1 MFKFYWKLL
10 LSIKQKY
17 LVMKN
22 IIKTSTGIGFCFFA
36 SLLCSPN
43 KVFANE
49 CATNPDLSTFRNGG
63 SCYITPDV
71 YKITVYEM
79 GLCTSD
85 PLATTTVDGNGDVN
99 TDYAIDESTC
109 SATFINE
116 SGVQIDL
123 AGGASQSLTGG
134 SNVRPPTGSYGHA
147 YIKIKN
153 VFGLKGSYT
162 VDGTPYYSKGVI
174 QSGVENGVS
183 DTDENN
189 YEEWEE
195 KLVDFDKGSS
205 CEPVES
211 NRLMAASETFNT
223 GVTGTMKALLASV
236 SGGSYSG
243 TTQANCGDSTRL
255 FGVFSPTT
263 PVLISE
269 QTQGL
274 EVSFTITKRGVSV
287 FPGNNPYVVEF
298 GSGPFTP
305 KFQTF

>member
-1 MFKFYWKLL
+1 MIKNKKTKMNLFSKNFLKT
-10 LSIKQKY
+10 LSG
-17 LVMKN
+17 L
-22 IIKTSTGIGFCFFA
+22 GFCFIA
-36 SLLCSPN
+36 SLLSSTN
-43 KVFANE
+43 KVSANA
-49 CATNPDLSTFRNGG
+49 CPTNPSSSYFNSNG

-85 PLATTTVDGNGDVN
+85 PLATTTVAENGDVT
-99 TDYAIDESTC
+99 TDYAINESSC

-116 SGVQIDL
+116 NGVTLDL
-123 AGGASQSLTGG
+123 AGGAAQTLTGG
-134 SNVRPPTGSYGHA
+134 TNLRPPTGSYGHA
-147 YIKIKN
+147 YVKIKN

-162 VDGTPYYSKGVI
+162 LGGTTYYSKGVI

-183 DTDENN
+183 DTDESN

-211 NRLMAASETFNT
+211 NRLMAASETFST

-236 SGGSYSG
+236 SGSTYTG

-255 FGVFSPTT
+255 FGVFSPTND
-263 PVLISE
+263 VVISE

-274 EVSFTITKRGVSV
+274 EVSFTITDRGVSV
-287 FPGNNPYVVEF
+287 FGGNNPYDVEF

>member
-1 MFKFYWKLL
+1 MLKNKKTKMNLISKNFLKT
-10 LSIKQKY
+10 LSG
-17 LVMKN
+17 L
-22 IIKTSTGIGFCFFA
+22 GFCFIG
-36 SLLCSPN
+36 SLLSSTN
-43 KVFANE
+43 KVSANA
-49 CATNPDLSTFRNGG
+49 CPTNPSSSYFNSNG

-85 PLATTTVDGNGDVN
+85 PLATTTVAQNGDVT
-99 TDYAIDESTC
+99 TDYAIDESSC

-116 SGVQIDL
+116 NGVTLDL
-123 AGGASQSLTGG
+123 AGGAAQVLTGG
-134 SNVRPPTGSYGHA
+134 TNLRPPNGSYGHA

-162 VDGTPYYSKGVI
+162 LGGTTYYSKGVV

-183 DTDENN
+183 DTDESN

-211 NRLMAASETFNT
+211 NRLMAASETFST

-236 SGGSYSG
+236 SGSTYTG
-243 TTQANCGDSTRL
+243 TTQANCGDSTRI
-255 FGVFSPTT
+255 FGVFSPTND
-263 PVLISE
+263 VVISE

-274 EVSFTITKRGVSV
+274 EVSFTITDRGVSV
-287 FPGNNPYVVEF
+287 FGGNNPYVVEF

>member
-1 MFKFYWKLL
+1 
-10 LSIKQKY
+10 
-17 LVMKN
+17 
-22 IIKTSTGIGFCFFA
+22 
-36 SLLCSPN
+36 
-43 KVFANE
+43 
-49 CATNPDLSTFRNGG
+49 
-63 SCYITPDV
+63 
-71 YKITVYEM
+71 M

-85 PLATTTVDGNGDVN
+85 PLATTTVAENGDVT
-99 TDYAIDESTC
+99 TDYAINESSC

-116 SGVQIDL
+116 NGVTLDL
-123 AGGASQSLTGG
+123 AGGAAQALTGG
-134 SNVRPPTGSYGHA
+134 TNLRPPNGSYGHA

-162 VDGTPYYSKGVI
+162 LGGTTYYSKGVV

-183 DTDENN
+183 DTDESN

-211 NRLMAASETFNT
+211 NRLMAASETFST

-236 SGGSYSG
+236 SGSTYTG
-243 TTQANCGDSTRL
+243 TTQANCGDSTRI
-255 FGVFSPTT
+255 FGVFSPTND
-263 PVLISE
+263 VVISE

-274 EVSFTITKRGVSV
+274 EVSFTITDRGVSV
-287 FPGNNPYVVEF
+287 FGGNNPYVVEF

>member
-1 MFKFYWKLL
+1 MSGLNQKTLRD
-10 LSIKQKY
+10 SIKFDGIGLHSGKK
-17 LVMKN
+17 VSMIVN
-22 IIKTSTGIGFCFFA
+22 PAGPNTGIVFKRVD
-36 SLLCSPN
+36 LKNNNIVIPN
-43 KVFANE
+43 VYNVSNAAY
-49 CATNPDLSTFRNGG
+49 CTT
-63 SCYITPDV
+63 IT
-71 YKITVYEM
+71 
-79 GLCTSD
+79 
-85 PLATTTVDGNGDVN
+85 
-99 TDYAIDESTC
+99 
-109 SATFINE
+109 NE
-116 SGVQIDL
+116 SGVSIDL
-123 AGGASQSLTGG
+123 AGGASQALTGG

-162 VDGTPYYSKGVI
+162 VAGTPYYSKGVI

>member
-1 MFKFYWKLL
+1 MLKNKKTKMNLISKNFLKT
-10 LSIKQKY
+10 LSG
-17 LVMKN
+17 L
-22 IIKTSTGIGFCFFA
+22 GFCFIA
-36 SLLCSPN
+36 SLLSSTN
-43 KVFANE
+43 KVSANA
-49 CATNPDLSTFRNGG
+49 CPTNPSSSYFNSNG
-63 SCYITPDV
+63 SCYITPDA

-85 PLATTTVDGNGDVN
+85 PLATTTVAENGDVT
-99 TDYAIDESTC
+99 TDYAINESSC

-116 SGVQIDL
+116 NGVTLDL
-123 AGGASQSLTGG
+123 AGGAAQALTGG
-134 SNVRPPTGSYGHA
+134 TNLRPPTGSYGHA

-162 VDGTPYYSKGVI
+162 LGGTTYYSKGVI
-174 QSGVENGVS
+174 QSGLENGVS
-183 DTDENN
+183 DTDESN

-211 NRLMAASETFNT
+211 NRLMAASETFST

-236 SGGSYSG
+236 SGSTYTG

-255 FGVFSPTT
+255 FGVFSPTND
-263 PVLISE
+263 VVISE

-274 EVSFTITKRGVSV
+274 EVSFTITDRGVSV
-287 FPGNNPYVVEF
+287 FGGNNPYDVEF

>member
-1 MFKFYWKLL
+1 MDLISKNLL
-10 LSIKQKY
+10 KTLSG
-17 LVMKN
+17 L
-22 IIKTSTGIGFCFFA
+22 GFCFIA
-36 SLLCSPN
+36 SLLSSTN
-43 KVFANE
+43 KVSANV
-49 CATNPDLSTFRNGG
+49 CPSNPSSSYFNSNP
-63 SCYITPDV
+63 SCYITPDT

-85 PLATTTVDGNGDVN
+85 PLGTTTVAENGDVT
-99 TDYAIDESTC
+99 TDYAINESSC

-116 SGVQIDL
+116 NGVTLDL
-123 AGGASQSLTGG
+123 AGGVAQTLTGG
-134 SNVRPPTGSYGHA
+134 TNLRPPTGTYGHA

-162 VDGTPYYSKGVI
+162 LGDTTYYSKGVL

-183 DTDENN
+183 DTDESN

-236 SGGSYSG
+236 SGGTYTG
-243 TTQANCGDSTRL
+243 TTQANCGDSTRI
-255 FGVFSPTT
+255 FGVFSPTNN
-263 PVLISE
+263 VVISE

-274 EVSFTITKRGVSV
+274 EVSFTITDRGVSV
-287 FPGNNPYVVEF
+287 FGGNNPYVVEF

-305 KFQTF
+305 RFQTF